1 MLFDDFISE
10 YFNGYSAHTL
20 YKYLCITSSVSCK
33 EVFQNWVYVSLY
45 KVFTDKATKHDEE
58 IYDLIR
64 RLVYGYTE
72 QDEELFLLE
81 LGELKYCLLYGY
93 SYANAAWLKEQA
105 LTWFLRHSITLS
117 DFKLIVSM

>member
-10 YFNGYSAHTL
+10 YFNGYSARTL
-20 YKYLCITSSVSCK
+20 YKYLCVTSSVSCK

-58 IYDLIR
+58 IYDLVR

-81 LGELKYCLLYGY
+81 LGELKYCQLYGY
-93 SYANAAWLKEQA
+93 SYTNVAWLKEQA